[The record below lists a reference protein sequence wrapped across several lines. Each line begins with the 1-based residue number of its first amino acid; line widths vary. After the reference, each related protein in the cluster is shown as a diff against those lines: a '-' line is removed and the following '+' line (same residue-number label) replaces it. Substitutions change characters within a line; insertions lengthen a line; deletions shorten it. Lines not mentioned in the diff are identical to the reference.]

1 MALHDWP
8 IFCLR
13 MKEITFHS
21 NCRIYDHY
29 ILHMEP
35 YSAVEKDLSIPTANL
50 ARTFKVT
57 LPCPDNT
64 TYRNELQHVTD
75 SLHPGTM
82 TCYNLYRR
90 LRHRPGSRP
99 PQITTTRRTTTRLY
113 TKVRTKF
120 LIIALF
126 FKQS

>member
-57 LPCPDNT
+57 LPCTDNT

-75 SLHPGTM
+75 SLHPDTM
-82 TCYNLYRR
+82 TCYTDGFGTDQDRGHHKLQQ
-90 LRHRPGSRP
+90 HEE
-99 PQITTTRRTTTRLY
+99 QQHDY
-113 TKVRTKF
+113 TQKARTKF